1 MLNSTSATS
10 VEYHEHVGIVVA
22 TVSRRWP
29 PDEAKDL
36 QALTV
41 TFLKMMIPPTYGLL
55 WNASTPSGNTAVAM
69 WPLNHIIASLIYLL

>member
-1 MLNSTSATS
+1 VLNSTSATP
-10 VEYHEHVGIVVA
+10 VEYHEHVGIMVA

-55 WNASTPSGNTAVAM
+55 GVLWNASTPLGNTAVAM
-69 WPLNHIIASLIYLL
+69 WPSLPH